1 MTDLDLLYTPA
12 HELATLIKNKSISPV
27 ELMQQSLN
35 RIDNVNGLLN
45 CFCFV
50 FHDEAMD
57 LAKQAEEDVMSGK
70 PLGAAH
76 GLPFG
81 VKDVTPVAGKRLTRG
96 SKMYEH
102 YVAEKD
108 AIIVQRFKQAGAIV
122 IGKTNTPEFA
132 YSSFTENL
140 LWGRTSNPWDVT
152 RTSGGS
158 SGGSAVA
165 VATGCVPLA
174 EGTDMGGSV
183 RIPASFCNLV
193 GLKPSLGRIPMDI
206 LPTVFDNISHF
217 GPLAR
222 NIADANLFMDIAA
235 GPDELDIMSL
245 PDKPCFQNQSSID
258 VSGMRLALSVDLGYC
273 AVDPQVQQAI
283 HNCAQ
288 RFRELGAIV
297 EEVELGWHSKYHE
310 VWIDI
315 WGVYLDACFTED
327 LDKWRHQM
335 DPNVV
340 SLIEHGRTIS
350 APDYKKFE
358 VYRTEQ
364 WHSLCKVFESYDAL
378 LTPTMA
384 QTAPPH
390 ESTDSDFEG
399 YDSEGKFKALDF
411 TSVFNNVPQC
421 PALSVPAGFSDEGLP
436 IGLQIIGR
444 RFSDTTV
451 MKLGAALENTTKFN
465 QTFFPENFRPNKRV

>member
-12 HELATLIKNKSISPV
+12 HKLAALIADKSISPV
-27 ELMQQSLN
+27 ELMEQSLN
-35 RIDNVNGLLN
+35 RIDEVNQLLN

-50 FHDEAMD
+50 FHGEAMD
-57 LAKQAEEDVMSGK
+57 LAKQAEKDVMSGK
-70 PLGAAH
+70 ALGPAH

-102 YVAEKD
+102 QVAEED

-132 YSSFTENL
+132 YSSFTQNP
-140 LWGRTSNPWDVT
+140 LWGRTANPWDLS

-165 VATGCVPLA
+165 VASGCVPLA

-183 RIPASFCNLV
+183 RILASFCNLV

-235 GPDELDIMSL
+235 GPDERDIMSL
-245 PDKPCFQNQSSID
+245 PDKPKFQQTEGPNIR
-258 VSGMRLALSVDLGYC
+258 GMRLALSVDLGYC
-273 AVDPQVQQAI
+273 AVDSQVQQAVLD
-283 HNCAQ
+283 CAE
-288 RFRELGAIV
+288 RFRQRGAIV
-297 EEVELGWHSKYHE
+297 EEVDLGWKSLYND
-310 VWIDI
+310 VWYDI
-315 WGVYLDACFTED
+315 WGVYLDACFTKN
-327 LDKWRHQM
+327 LDDWRDQM

-340 SLIEHGRTIS
+340 ALIERGRTID
-350 APDYKKFE
+350 APAYKKFE
-358 VYRTEQ
+358 IYRTEQ
-364 WHSLCKVFESYDAL
+364 WHAMCQIFESYDAL
-378 LTPTMA
+378 LAPTMA
-384 QTAPPH
+384 QTAPSH
-390 ESTDSDFEG
+390 DKTDGDFAG
-399 YDSEGKFKALDF
+399 FDQDGKLKALDM
-411 TSVFNNVPQC
+411 TCAFNNIGQC
-421 PALSVPAGFSDEGLP
+421 PALSVPAGFSDQGLP
-436 IGLQIIGR
+436 IGLQIVGH
-444 RFSDTTV
+444 RFADTTV
-451 MKLGAALENTTKFN
+451 MKLGSVLESTTNF
-465 QTFFPENFRPNKRV
+465 TTLRPPENFTSTPNM